1 MNELFS
7 YLFINRSPK
16 ISLLSNDDQISLTMN
31 VYTTVAAITDD
42 SIGKEINKYFNRL
55 IPNNG
60 EDLLQINIRQAKM
73 YSEKYKPQ
81 KENVSKV
88 VNKVLMNEYNSSF
101 SFDKVNTEDL
111 ALILVRVYTLLSSRS
126 TLKKYSIKTFMDIIK
141 KAEDIKAKKINVTQ
155 LFVNKEEVK
164 KDSFVSGSSPKKST
178 FCSSTSKGNASLL
191 EDNLM
196 TQLSMYQYPKPNKE
210 ISSINF
216 ELPIEMIILIN
227 KFSSIKKI
235 SLLLD
240 DLSEKKK
247 IEYLIILLNLQWLF
261 PSLIDVDFDLSN
273 EDLQTDIDTI
283 MKKKIEKRKK
293 NDFTKKTTMYD
304 ISNRKRQEWNPIVE
318 TSEFA
323 PFDIERISMRKG
335 DDLISRQSF
344 TTTASP
350 PIDCRRGSRRDNGDS
365 LSGYILSN
373 TNPFE
378 MIIII
383 SYFISQLQKLNYLSL
398 TFQDS
403 FSLEIETAMKKFEV
417 SLVNFHFLN
426 FLSIFSKLYELNI
439 QFNSLDFKSFEKLIA
454 IVNQNTSLDKLRL
467 SFFTPEGNYSPS
479 GLYKL
484 YHGSC
489 SLKLTSRTTTK
500 KSKNESNFENNEMDH
515 LIVSNLINAFE
526 ENMRKLFFIIQ
537 NKSKM
542 HEIVILFDLPC
553 IIANNDA
560 YNLIL
565 IKFILNMLILLSF
578 EKHEYRIIKLIAPYL
593 KLDNRKDIFIDE
605 CIEEISLKD
614 NKSIQHFDFQFQIYQ
629 LDHIANLISY
639 NYLSLFLG
647 EIDAVTFCRFVE
659 YYSNKDFL
667 SKSKLQNIK
676 IIFNTTIVNF
686 EDVSENI
693 YTFLSSKPKNLKEIT
708 LISNMKIHSQEEI
721 EKIVNY
727 VIYKSKT
734 QINFEVS
741 GDNNEDI
748 DQEMYKVYQQSQGE
762 RNLFYAAIK
771 SRKYKNLLQSKK
783 FKETLN
789 SFYKLPNHRI
799 IKGKSI

>member
-1 MNELFS
+1 
-7 YLFINRSPK
+7 
-16 ISLLSNDDQISLTMN
+16 
-31 VYTTVAAITDD
+31 
-42 SIGKEINKYFNRL
+42 
-55 IPNNG
+55 
-60 EDLLQINIRQAKM
+60 
-73 YSEKYKPQ
+73 
-81 KENVSKV
+81 
-88 VNKVLMNEYNSSF
+88 
-101 SFDKVNTEDL
+101 
-111 ALILVRVYTLLSSRS
+111 
-126 TLKKYSIKTFMDIIK
+126 
-141 KAEDIKAKKINVTQ
+141 
-155 LFVNKEEVK
+155 
-164 KDSFVSGSSPKKST
+164 
-178 FCSSTSKGNASLL
+178 
-191 EDNLM
+191 
-196 TQLSMYQYPKPNKE
+196 
-210 ISSINF
+210 
-216 ELPIEMIILIN
+216 
-227 KFSSIKKI
+227 
-235 SLLLD
+235 
-240 DLSEKKK
+240 
-247 IEYLIILLNLQWLF
+247 
-261 PSLIDVDFDLSN
+261 
-273 EDLQTDIDTI
+273 
-283 MKKKIEKRKK
+283 
-293 NDFTKKTTMYD
+293 
-304 ISNRKRQEWNPIVE
+304 
-318 TSEFA
+318 
-323 PFDIERISMRKG
+323 
-335 DDLISRQSF
+335 
-344 TTTASP
+344 
-350 PIDCRRGSRRDNGDS
+350 
-365 LSGYILSN
+365 
-373 TNPFE
+373 

-467 SFFTPEGNYSPS
+467 SFFTPEENYSPS

-748 DQEMYKVYQQSQGE
+748 DKEMYKVYQQSQGE